1 MSVPRQLVLIGPAP
15 YVLHEG
21 VGDFFHGF
29 RQSTASRSVVMHPLS
44 LLITGFGP
52 FPGVTENVSGWLV
65 EALAAASYSS
75 CLGCKLDAQVLP
87 TEWAEVSALGP
98 RLLHQHKPRMLLHFG
113 LSKRARG
120 FRIER
125 SAHNRVGTKE
135 DARSALPMTGII
147 LEHGPD
153 RLDTQLPV
161 ASLAKHLRKQG
172 FPAAASRSAGNYLC
186 NFLYY
191 LSLEW
196 AKRQDRRCDVV
207 FVHVPP
213 GPRRG
218 GPLSEAELLRGAEAI
233 LRYLLAFADRCG
245 QNGRLAG
252 AFGPSLAGREPVPGV
267 GDPRLI

>member
-1 MSVPRQLVLIGPAP
+1 
-15 YVLHEG
+15 
-21 VGDFFHGF
+21 
-29 RQSTASRSVVMHPLS
+29 MHPLS

-52 FPGVTENVSGWLV
+52 FSGVTENVSGWLV
-65 EALAAASYSS
+65 EALAATSYSS
-75 CLGCKLDAQVLP
+75 RLGCKLHAQVLP

-113 LSKRARG
+113 LSKRALG

-125 SAHNRVGTKE
+125 SAHNRVGARE

-147 LEHGPD
+147 LEHGRD
-153 RLDTQLPV
+153 RLDTQLPA
-161 ASLAKHLRKQG
+161 ASLAKHLREQG
-172 FPAAASRSAGNYLC
+172 FPAAVSRSAGTYLC

-196 AKRQDRRCDVV
+196 AKRQDERCDVV

-213 GPRRG
+213 GPRQG

-233 LRYLLAFADRCG
+233 LRYLLAFADRCDRTVASQEQVG
-245 QNGRLAG
+245 PGLA
-252 AFGPSLAGREPVPGV
+252 PVPH
-267 GDPRLI
+267 

>member
-1 MSVPRQLVLIGPAP
+1 
-15 YVLHEG
+15 
-21 VGDFFHGF
+21 
-29 RQSTASRSVVMHPLS
+29 MHPLS

-65 EALAAASYSS
+65 EALAATSYSS
-75 CLGCKLDAQVLP
+75 RLSCKLHAQVLP

-125 SAHNRVGTKE
+125 SAHNRVGARE

-147 LEHGPD
+147 LEHGRD
-153 RLDTQLPV
+153 RLDTQLPA
-161 ASLAKHLRKQG
+161 ASLAKHLREQG
-172 FPAAASRSAGNYLC
+172 LPAAASRSAGTYLC

-196 AKRQDRRCDVV
+196 AKRQDGRCDVV

-213 GPRRG
+213 GPRQG

-233 LRYLLAFADRCG
+233 LRYLLAFADRCDRG
-245 QNGRLAG
+245 SIAG
-252 AFGPSLAGREPVPGV
+252 ASWPRSCSGPTLRQDNSWRSIAET
-267 GDPRLI
+267 